1 MSDISKLTNL
11 DEVDINELIKN
22 VDNDD
27 LSINISDDYSDED
40 ILNDNFIK
48 GGGKKDEDNKD
59 DAFAG
64 DEAEEDEGEEEDE
77 DDEAEEDEGEGDE
90 GEEDEGE
97 EDEGNDDIDDMNK
110 VEQNINQDILN
121 IFHPEI
127 NQINYKELLTL
138 SQVTKN
144 KKGVIVDPLHT
155 TYPFLTRYEKAKIL
169 GLRAKQINHGSK
181 PFVTVPNYI
190 IDGHTI
196 ALMELNKGKIPYII
210 RRPMPNGGSEYW
222 KVKDLQII
230 D

>member
-1 MSDISKLTNL
+1 MSDISELTNL
-11 DEVDINELIKN
+11 DEVDINELVKN
-22 VDNDD
+22 NDNDD
-27 LSINISDDYSDED
+27 LSINISDDNYDED
-40 ILNDNFIK
+40 NILDDHFIK
-48 GGGKKDEDNKD
+48 GGGKKEEGDKDDKEEEKDEESNKKLTSEKD
-59 DAFAG
+59 DAA
-64 DEAEEDEGEEEDE
+64 DEE
-77 DDEAEEDEGEGDE
+77 DDEEDDEEVE
-90 GEEDEGE
+90 
-97 EDEGNDDIDDMNK
+97 DDIDDMKK

>member
-77 DDEAEEDEGEGDE
+77 DDEAEEDE